1 MTLEKARQLLK
12 VQADF
17 GGFYNRNAARLILA
31 EVGREHGQ
39 SAVDGLIR
47 EFNLGEIFGFRPGE
61 SFSGSVRGEATP
73 KA

>member
-1 MTLEKARQLLK
+1 VTLEKARQLLK

-31 EVGREHGQ
+31 EVNREHGQ
-39 SAVDGLIR
+39 AVVDDLIR
-47 EFNLGEIFGFRPGE
+47 EFNLGEIFGFSPGE
-61 SFSGSVRGEATP
+61 HFSGSAWDKTAP